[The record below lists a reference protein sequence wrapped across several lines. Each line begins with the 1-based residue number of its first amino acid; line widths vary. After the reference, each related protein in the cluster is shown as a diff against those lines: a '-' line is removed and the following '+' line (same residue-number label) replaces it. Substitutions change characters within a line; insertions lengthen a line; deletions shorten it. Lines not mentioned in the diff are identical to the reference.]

1 MPSSSCTSSRERAP
15 SVELLQG
22 DAVVQ
27 QVATRA
33 AQAKRERQ
41 LVMQRAR
48 SKRYYDRKKLERV
61 MW

>member
-1 MPSSSCTSSRERAP
+1 M
-15 SVELLQG
+15 ELLQG
-22 DAVVQ
+22 DTVVQ